1 MDDEGRTP
9 LDLPRLR
16 SWIGHL
22 TENYDAL
29 VSRGDI
35 GYAQREIGRYRDA
48 LISIGRAC
56 DGEFKRPVK
65 ARIRELLALGAA
77 SYALPAGGPPAE
89 SLTGQ
94 QVIDFGVCC
103 LWPLTTVPDLPATWL
118 DSFLDITHSA
128 SLVVQARYRSRISE
142 AMSLPEFGQAMT
154 EVSYAPGIRNLL
166 DELADP
172 RGAGCA
178 LAAMAIARTRYAPR
192 RGASQ
197 KRVAKWALLA
207 AIGVTTPP
215 SALPPEARRVARP
228 ASPAPP
234 APAPGTACWATTPSA
249 PDPGSAPSPAPTGR

>member
-1 MDDEGRTP
+1 MDYEGRTP

-16 SWIGHL
+16 PWIGHL
-22 TENYDAL
+22 IENYDAL

-35 GYAQREIGRYRDA
+35 GYSQREIGLYREA
-48 LISIGRAC
+48 LMSIGRAC
-56 DGEFKRPVK
+56 DGDFKRPVK

-77 SYALPAGGPPAE
+77 SYALPAGAPPTQ

-103 LWPLTTVPDLPATWL
+103 LWPLATVPDLPGTWL
-118 DSFLDITHSA
+118 DSFLDITHSAGLA

-142 AMSLPEFGQAMT
+142 AMSPSEFGQAMT

-207 AIGVTTPP
+207 AIGACPEPP
-215 SALPPEARRVARP
+215 RTQLRIDSA
-228 ASPAPP
+228 
-234 APAPGTACWATTPSA
+234 TAVSHVH
-249 PDPGSAPSPAPTGR
+249 S